1 MVNLSATQLGYVN
14 TIVSVGN
21 SLGMTHDDITTAI
34 TVALDESEIQ
44 VLANPKVPESLKI
57 PHDGL
62 GTDGSSVGIFQQQV
76 TEGWGTAAEC
86 MDVTH
91 SATSFYNAL
100 KAVPGRQSMPISIKA
115 QAVQKSGDPTGSN
128 YLMRES
134 DAKQIVASLGG
145 SGTSDSASTTPAP
158 GGGTQFNWQRVGIFA
173 LGAVLIIIA
182 GTSLLDE
189 SDTVKAV
196 TKAAVKI
203 A

>member
-1 MVNLSATQLGYVN
+1 MVNLSANQLGYVN
-14 TIVSVGN
+14 TIVAVGN
-21 SLGMTHDDITTAI
+21 SLGMTLDDITTAI
-34 TVALDESEIQ
+34 TVALDESSIQ

-100 KAVPGRQSMPISIKA
+100 KTVPGRQTMPISLKA
-115 QAVQKSGDPTGSN
+115 QAVQKSFDPTGSN
-128 YLMRES
+128 YLMHET
-134 DAKQIVASLGG
+134 DAKQILSSLG
-145 SGTSDSASTTPAP
+145 TSSTGVTAGATPAP
-158 GGGTQFNWQRVGIFA
+158 GTATQFNWQRVGIFA

-182 GTSLLDE
+182 GMSLLGE

-196 TKAAVKI
+196 TKAAVKL